1 MLIVAV
7 VETSPF
13 DGLLW
18 SNRLRL
24 NCAKR
29 GIIVCTISSMICT
42 IHVYDDKVNENQSQ
56 ASPVPTGHLPSA
68 NRWRA
73 WVESLESCPSYDTSL
88 VSAVA

>member
-42 IHVYDDKVNENQSQ
+42 IPVYDKINKKLIPGEHSADR
-56 ASPVPTGHLPSA
+56 PSA
-68 NRWRA
+68 KCQQMAGMGR
-73 WVESLESCPSYDTSL
+73 ESRELPL
-88 VSAVA
+88 V

>member
-42 IHVYDDKVNENQSQ
+42 IHVYDDKVNKKSIPGE
-56 ASPVPTGHLPSA
+56 PSA
-68 NRWRA
+68 DRPSA
-73 WVESLESCPSYDTSL
+73 KCQQMAGVGESCPSYDTSL

>member
-7 VETSPF
+7 VETSPV

-29 GIIVCTISSMICT
+29 GIIVCTISSMIST
-42 IHVYDDKVNENQSQ
+42 IHVYDDKVNKKLIPGE
-56 ASPVPTGHLPSA
+56 PSA
-68 NRWRA
+68 DRPSA
-73 WVESLESCPSYDTSL
+73 KCQMPTESLGSCPSYDTSL

>member
-18 SNRLRL
+18 SNRMRL

-29 GIIVCTISSMICT
+29 GIIVCTISSMICP
-42 IHVYDDKVNENQSQ
+42 IHVYDDKVNKKINPRRAQCRPAICQ
-56 ASPVPTGHLPSA
+56 VPTDGG
-68 NRWRA
+68 RG
-73 WVESLESCPSYDTSL
+73 
-88 VSAVA
+88 